1 MVTLT
6 IEELYEH
13 HIASRPAEE
22 QLRLIQLI
30 AQQLAQ
36 DPRLQSEKKRSILE
50 LEGLGEEIWR
60 GIDAQDYVNQLRD
73 EWDKP
78 LEKP

>member
-1 MVTLT
+1 MTLT

-36 DPRLQSEKKRSILE
+36 DPRLQSEKRRSILE
-50 LEGLGEEIWR
+50 LEGLGEEIWK